1 MAEDSPGCTLVATST
16 GNTIHYRTVTCPS
29 VRTYVDNADDST
41 HKTTTTPATPAGL
54 MRPSELKI
62 VHLTPN
68 HFASWQRSQQSSPA
82 FRSPA
87 PWLSRPVPSPL
98 HAAVDEKTGLHDV
111 SAGSGSGKLPPRYSR
126 FRGDR
131 RSRMPPR
138 YAEEPPN
145 PDKLFSRR
153 RRAVQDFLSEF
164 FGTFIM
170 ILLGDGVVAQNVLAR
185 GTKGDYQ
192 SINWGWGWVITY
204 IWT

>member
-1 MAEDSPGCTLVATST
+1 
-16 GNTIHYRTVTCPS
+16 
-29 VRTYVDNADDST
+29 
-41 HKTTTTPATPAGL
+41 

-68 HFASWQRSQQSSPA
+68 HFAYWQKSQQSSPA

-98 HAAVDEKTGLHDV
+98 HAPGGDEKSGFHHQLHDL
-111 SAGSGSGKLPPRYSR
+111 AGSGVGEKLPPRYSR

-138 YAEEPPN
+138 YSEEPPH
-145 PDKLFSRR
+145 PDVLFSRR

-170 ILLGDGVVAQNVLAR
+170 ILLGDGVVAQNVLAK
-185 GTKGDYQ
+185 GTRGDYQ
-192 SINWGWGWVITY
+192 SINWGWGCVTYTY
-204 IWT
+204 IFIRASRSDS

>member
-1 MAEDSPGCTLVATST
+1 
-16 GNTIHYRTVTCPS
+16 
-29 VRTYVDNADDST
+29 
-41 HKTTTTPATPAGL
+41 

-68 HFASWQRSQQSSPA
+68 HFAYWQKSQQSSPA

-98 HAAVDEKTGLHDV
+98 HGGHGHHHVHAPAAPSSDEKTTGFHDEK
-111 SAGSGSGKLPPRYSR
+111 GQLPPRYSR
-126 FRGDR
+126 LRGDR

-138 YAEEPPN
+138 YTEAPPTN
-145 PDKLFSRR
+145 PDVLFSRR
-153 RRAVQDFLSEF
+153 RRAVQDFFSEF

-170 ILLGDGVVAQNVLAR
+170 ILLGDGVVAQNVLAK

-192 SINWGWGWVITY
+192 SINWGWGCVTY
-204 IWT
+204 LYLLILLPIRALDPLVAAKLVMIRIPSRARYNNLTEMYIY